1 MQDLG
6 IDDPEHLEA
15 QDNRSSTAASTR
27 STRAGSALAR
37 TALFTATLFSVFASH
52 EQGMIPDSQMI
63 QYQWQPKTRT
73 MDTMNHLNF
82 HLVRGRPMHGMLVD
96 TGAAKAIMGTDT
108 MKEYITDI
116 LSKYGKVIEVKPS
129 DSRFTGI
136 GGRQEKSKR
145 LAETPLG
152 IPLPGIAE
160 VTIDLDLLGDLGSKC
175 PGLLPL
181 SVLLRLQS

>member
-1 MQDLG
+1 
-6 IDDPEHLEA
+6 
-15 QDNRSSTAASTR
+15 
-27 STRAGSALAR
+27 
-37 TALFTATLFSVFASH
+37 
-52 EQGMIPDSQMI
+52 
-63 QYQWQPKTRT
+63 
-73 MDTMNHLNF
+73 
-82 HLVRGRPMHGMLVD
+82 MLVD

-129 DSRFTGI
+129 ESRFTGI
-136 GGRQEKSKR
+136 GGRQEKSKG

-181 SVLLRLQS
+181 SVLLRLQSSILCGVLQGGDGIMIIKVVGSGGPHTTAIPQTFFIRLYLTDSCHYLLPTGDFKQAS

>member
-1 MQDLG
+1 
-6 IDDPEHLEA
+6 
-15 QDNRSSTAASTR
+15 
-27 STRAGSALAR
+27 
-37 TALFTATLFSVFASH
+37 
-52 EQGMIPDSQMI
+52 
-63 QYQWQPKTRT
+63 
-73 MDTMNHLNF
+73 
-82 HLVRGRPMHGMLVD
+82 MHGMLVD
-96 TGAAKAIMGTDT
+96 AGAAKAIMGTDT

-136 GGRQEKSKR
+136 GGRQEKSKG

-181 SVLLRLQS
+181 SVLLRLQSSILCGVLQGGDGIMII